1 MSVKPDTLSKNTL
14 AKDTSVASSFHAHR
28 PLTLADIDNPSDKHV
43 IVGMSGGVDSS
54 VSAVLLKQA
63 GFKVEGLFMKNWEE
77 DDGTEYC
84 TAMDDLAD
92 AQAVCDKI
100 GIKLHT
106 ANFAMEYWDRVF
118 EHFLA
123 EYKAGRTPNPDIL
136 CNKEIKFKA
145 FLDYALTLGADFI
158 ATGHYTRRSVN
169 DTNDNG
175 VEVAQ
180 LLRGLDDNKDQSYFL
195 HAVGGDKLAKT
206 LFPIGELEK
215 PVVRQIAEAHD
226 LATAKKK
233 DSTGICFIGERRFK
247 DFLQQYLPAQKGDII
262 TDDGHI
268 IGSHDGLMYYTLGQ
282 RGGIGIGGVK
292 DRPEEPW
299 FVLAK
304 DLDNNRLIVGQGHE
318 HLMLMSNELRAYKL
332 DWVEGV
338 APADIFS
345 EQGLR
350 CMAKS
355 RYRQPDQACTV
366 FAVDD
371 KGLEVKVI
379 FDAPQRALTPGQS
392 AVFYID
398 EVCLGG
404 GVIESIDAPQS
415 L

>member
-1 MSVKPDTLSKNTL
+1 MS
-14 AKDTSVASSFHAHR
+14 AITSNSDSFSAHR
-28 PLTLADIDNPSDKHV
+28 PLTLADIDSPSTKHV

-54 VSAVLLKQA
+54 VSAVLLQQA

-145 FLDYALTLGADFI
+145 FLDYALTLGADYI
-158 ATGHYTRRSVN
+158 ATGHYTRRSIN
-169 DTNDNG
+169 YTNTDG
-175 VEVAQ
+175 ETVAQ
-180 LLRGLDDNKDQSYFL
+180 LLRGLDNNKDQSYFL
-195 HAVGGDKLAKT
+195 HAVGGDKIAKT
-206 LFPIGELEK
+206 LFPVGELEK
-215 PVVRQIAEAHD
+215 PVVRQIAEEHD
-226 LATAKKK
+226 LITAKKK

-247 DFLQQYLPAQKGDII
+247 DFLQQYLPAQKGDIM
-262 TDDGHI
+262 TDDNKN
-268 IGSHDGLMYYTLGQ
+268 IGTHDGLMYYTLGQ

-304 DLDNNRLIVGQGHE
+304 DLDKNRLIVGQGHE
-318 HLMLMSNELRAYKL
+318 HPMLMSNELTAYKL
-332 DWVEGV
+332 DWIDGLPPTDV
-338 APADIFS
+338 FS
-345 EQGLR
+345 DTGLR

-355 RYRQPDQACTV
+355 RYRQPDQACHV
-366 FAVDD
+366 FATKAD
-371 KGLEVKVI
+371 GSEVRVV
-379 FDAPQRALTPGQS
+379 FDEPQRAVTPGQS

-404 GVIESIDAPQS
+404 GVIASIDAPCGF
-415 L
+415 

>member
-1 MSVKPDTLSKNTL
+1 MSAIQNT
-14 AKDTSVASSFHAHR
+14 SSTTVSESFNAHR
-28 PLTLADIDNPSDKHV
+28 PLTLADVENPSTKHV

-54 VSAVLLKQA
+54 VSAVLLQQA

-100 GIKLHT
+100 GMKLHT

-145 FLDYALTLGADFI
+145 FLDYALTLGADYI

-169 DTNDNG
+169 YTNAEGD
-175 VEVAQ
+175 EVAQ
-180 LLRGLDDNKDQSYFL
+180 LLRGLDNNKDQSYFL
-195 HAVGGDKLAKT
+195 HAVGGDKIAKT
-206 LFPIGELEK
+206 LFPVGELEK
-215 PVVRQIAEAHD
+215 PVVRQIAEEHD

-247 DFLQQYLPAQKGDII
+247 DFLQQYLPAQKGEIL
-262 TDDGHI
+262 TDDNKV
-268 IGSHDGLMYYTLGQ
+268 IGTHDGLMYYTLGQ

-292 DRPEEPW
+292 DRVEAPW

-304 DLDNNRLIVGQGHE
+304 DLEKNRLIVGQGHE
-318 HLMLMSNELRAYKL
+318 HPMLMSNELKAYKL
-332 DWVEGV
+332 DWIDGLP
-338 APADIFS
+338 PADVFS
-345 EQGLR
+345 DEGLI
-350 CMAKS
+350 CMEKS
-355 RYRQPDQACTV
+355 RYRQPDQACRV
-366 FAVDD
+366 FATNAD
-371 KGLEVKVI
+371 GSEVRVV
-379 FDAPQRALTPGQS
+379 FDEPQRAVTPGQS

-404 GVIESIDAPQS
+404 GVIESIDAPCGF
-415 L
+415 

>member
-1 MSVKPDTLSKNTL
+1 MS
-14 AKDTSVASSFHAHR
+14 AIQYTSSTTVSESFNAHR
-28 PLTLADIDNPSDKHV
+28 PLTLADVENPSTKHV

-54 VSAVLLKQA
+54 VSAVLLQQA

-145 FLDYALTLGADFI
+145 FLDYALTLGADYI
-158 ATGHYTRRSVN
+158 ATGHYTRRSMN
-169 DTNDNG
+169 YINAEGD
-175 VEVAQ
+175 EVAQ
-180 LLRGLDDNKDQSYFL
+180 LLRGLDNNKDQSYFL
-195 HAVGGDKLAKT
+195 HAVGGDKIAKT
-206 LFPIGELEK
+206 LFPVGELEK
-215 PVVRQIAEAHD
+215 PVVRQIAEEHD

-247 DFLQQYLPAQKGDII
+247 DFLQQYLPAQKGEIL
-262 TDDGHI
+262 TDDNKV
-268 IGSHDGLMYYTLGQ
+268 IGTHDGLMYYTLGQ

-304 DLDNNRLIVGQGHE
+304 DLEKNRLIVGQGHE
-318 HLMLMSNELRAYKL
+318 HPMLMSNELKAYKL
-332 DWVEGV
+332 DWIDGLPPANVFSDEGL
-338 APADIFS
+338 A
-345 EQGLR
+345 
-350 CMAKS
+350 CMEKS
-355 RYRQPDQACTV
+355 RYRQPDQACRV
-366 FAVDD
+366 FATNAD
-371 KGLEVKVI
+371 GSEVRVV
-379 FDAPQRALTPGQS
+379 FDEPQRAVTPGQS

-404 GVIESIDAPQS
+404 GVIESIDAPCGF
-415 L
+415 

>member
-1 MSVKPDTLSKNTL
+1 MSALQNT
-14 AKDTSVASSFHAHR
+14 SSTAAYH
-28 PLTLADIDNPSDKHV
+28 PLTLVDIDNPSTKHV

-54 VSAVLLKQA
+54 VSAVLLQQA

-145 FLDYALTLGADFI
+145 FLDYALTLGADYI

-169 DTNDNG
+169 YINAEGD
-175 VEVAQ
+175 EVAQ
-180 LLRGLDDNKDQSYFL
+180 LLRGLDNNKDQSYFL
-195 HAVGGDKLAKT
+195 HAVGGDKIAKT
-206 LFPIGELEK
+206 LFPVGELEK
-215 PVVRQIAEAHD
+215 PVVRRIAEEHD

-247 DFLQQYLPAQKGDII
+247 DFLQQYLPAQKGEIL
-262 TDDGHI
+262 TDDNKV
-268 IGSHDGLMYYTLGQ
+268 IGTHDGLMYYTLGQ

-304 DLDNNRLIVGQGHE
+304 DLEKNRLIVGQGHE
-318 HLMLMSNELRAYKL
+318 HPMLMSNELKAYKL
-332 DWVEGV
+332 DWIDGLP
-338 APADIFS
+338 PADVFS
-345 EQGLR
+345 DEGLA
-350 CMAKS
+350 CMEKS
-355 RYRQPDQACTV
+355 RYRQPDQACRV
-366 FAVDD
+366 FATNAD
-371 KGLEVKVI
+371 GSEVRVV
-379 FDAPQRALTPGQS
+379 FDEPQRAVTPGQS

-404 GVIESIDAPQS
+404 GVIESIDAPCGF
-415 L
+415 

>member
-1 MSVKPDTLSKNTL
+1 MSAIATNS
-14 AKDTSVASSFHAHR
+14 DTSHAHR
-28 PLTLADIDNPSDKHV
+28 PLTLADIDAPNTKHV

-54 VSAVLLKQA
+54 VSAVLLQQA

-145 FLDYALTLGADFI
+145 FLDYALTLGADYI

-169 DTNDNG
+169 YTNADG
-175 VEVAQ
+175 ELVAQ
-180 LLRGLDDNKDQSYFL
+180 LLRGLDNNKDQSYFL
-195 HAVGGDKLAKT
+195 HAVGGDKIAKT
-206 LFPIGELEK
+206 LFPVGELEK
-215 PVVRQIAEAHD
+215 PVVRQIAEEHD
-226 LATAKKK
+226 LITAKKK

-262 TDDGHI
+262 TDDNKI
-268 IGSHDGLMYYTLGQ
+268 IGTHDGLMYYTLGQ

-304 DLDNNRLIVGQGHE
+304 DLDKNRLIVGQGHE
-318 HLMLMSNELRAYKL
+318 HPMLMSNELTAYKL
-332 DWVEGV
+332 DWIEGLP
-338 APADIFS
+338 PADVFS
-345 EQGLR
+345 DTGLR

-355 RYRQPDQACTV
+355 RYRQPDQACHV
-366 FAVDD
+366 FATKED
-371 KGLEVKVI
+371 GSEVRVV
-379 FDAPQRALTPGQS
+379 FDEPQRAVTPGQS

-404 GVIESIDAPQS
+404 GVIASIDAPCGF
-415 L
+415 